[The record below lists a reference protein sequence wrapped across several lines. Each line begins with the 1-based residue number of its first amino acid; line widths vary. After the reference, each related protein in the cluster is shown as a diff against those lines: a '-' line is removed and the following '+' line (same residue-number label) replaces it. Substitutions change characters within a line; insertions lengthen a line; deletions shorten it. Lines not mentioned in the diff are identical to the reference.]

1 MKSNI
6 VPSLLLPSTEPDHV
20 ASDRMRSLYAVRVTD
35 RSDSDGEPTG
45 QLKGFRTASDRMQTV
60 YAVTGKWTN
69 CSESDGEPTDQL
81 KGFRWDSDCM
91 QTLYAAS
98 GKRPN
103 RSESDGEPTNQLNGF
118 QRTSDPMQTLYAVI
132 DKWTIVRNPTVKGL
146 RVHNQNC
153 KAGNLLIGHSLIS
166 LKSIERL

>member
-1 MKSNI
+1 MFVCRIFFFVDRKRRGGRVSSLLYSSLKSNI

-118 QRTSDPMQTLYAVI
+118 RRTSDPMQTLYAVI
-132 DKWTIVRNPTVKGL
+132 D
-146 RVHNQNC
+146 
-153 KAGNLLIGHSLIS
+153 
-166 LKSIERL
+166 